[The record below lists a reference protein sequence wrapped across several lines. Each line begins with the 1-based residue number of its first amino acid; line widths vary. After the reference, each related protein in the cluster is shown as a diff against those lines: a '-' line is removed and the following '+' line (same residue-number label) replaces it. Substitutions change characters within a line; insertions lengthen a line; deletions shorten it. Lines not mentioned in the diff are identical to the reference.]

1 MSLYCW
7 HFFDVCTF
15 IDCTHF
21 EGRTTSTHMTNYFKA
36 VSRDGEVRLG
46 QNHDFFLHETETWK
60 NYIAKKEKFSQVKV
74 FRRQKV
80 LHLSSC
86 RSKL

>member
-21 EGRTTSTHMTNYFKA
+21 EGRTTLTHMTNYFKA
-36 VSRDGEVRLG
+36 VSRDGEVPRF
-46 QNHDFFLHETETWK
+46 FFLLDTETWK
-60 NYIAKKEKFSQVKV
+60 NYIAKKEKFLQVKV

>member
-46 QNHDFFLHETETWK
+46 QNHDFFFCMK
-60 NYIAKKEKFSQVKV
+60 QKRGKIISQKKRNFLK
-74 FRRQKV
+74 
-80 LHLSSC
+80 
-86 RSKL
+86 

>member
-21 EGRTTSTHMTNYFKA
+21 EGRTTLTHMTNYFKA
-36 VSRDGEVRLG
+36 VSCDGEVSRF
-46 QNHDFFLHETETWK
+46 FFLLETETWK
-60 NYIAKKEKFSQVKV
+60 NYIAKKEKFPQVKV

>member
-21 EGRTTSTHMTNYFKA
+21 EGRTTLTHMTNYFKA

-46 QNHDFFLHETETWK
+46 QNLDFFCMK
-60 NYIAKKEKFSQVKV
+60 QKRGKIISQKKRNFLK
-74 FRRQKV
+74 
-80 LHLSSC
+80 
-86 RSKL
+86 